1 MLQSLKTMP
10 IETLRKTLL
19 ITAVALATL
28 MLAGCESSPFAL
40 QEIPAVDKYCLTAQ
54 KIITRTEVPMEL
66 VVHDNFAAFVKSKA
80 VIEGPTIQQY
90 NWKAD
95 DGMVLG
101 ISCKLKSADHLNLV
115 FGTGS
120 AGPDS
125 LCQYM
130 NQAVFRLLARQVSSP
145 AFTRVV
151 FDPSEKLNYEAEEDE
166 EDEEP
171 GMTGPD
177 WLAPFTMTYIEEGAL
192 HIATKGFVVNFLDPQ
207 YAEAP
212 ERFRGVHYCHLIA
225 PEYLEALMSGE
236 AEADV
241 VIGSEVDRSGPPPA
255 GY

>member
-1 MLQSLKTMP
+1 MLR
-10 IETLRKTLL
+10 ILL
-19 ITAVALATL
+19 TTAAALATL
-28 MLAGCESSPFAL
+28 MLAACEPSPFAL
-40 QEIPAVDKYCLTAQ
+40 QEIPTLDKYCLTAQ
-54 KIITRTEVPMEL
+54 KIVTRTEVPMEL

-95 DGMVLG
+95 NGMVLG
-101 ISCKLKSADHLNLV
+101 ISCKLKSADHLNLI
-115 FGTGS
+115 FGGGS
-120 AGPDS
+120 AGPDG

-130 NQAVFRLLARQVSSP
+130 NQAVFRLLTKQVTSP

-151 FDPSEKLNYEAEEDE
+151 FDPSETLSDDE
-166 EDEEP
+166 KP
-171 GMTGPD
+171 IMTGPD
-177 WLAPFTMTYIEEGAL
+177 WLAPFTMTYIEEGGL

-207 YAEAP
+207 YAKVP

-241 VIGSEVDRSGPPPA
+241 VIGTDVDRSGPPPG

>member
-1 MLQSLKTMP
+1 MLR
-10 IETLRKTLL
+10 ILL
-19 ITAVALATL
+19 TTAAALSTL
-28 MLAGCESSPFAL
+28 MLAACESSPFAL
-40 QEIPAVDKYCLTAQ
+40 QEIPALDKYCLTAQ
-54 KIITRTEVPMEL
+54 KIVTRTELPMEL
-66 VVHDNFAAFVKSKA
+66 VVHDNFEAFVKSKA

-101 ISCKLKSADHLNLV
+101 ISCKLKSADHLNLI

-130 NQAVFRLLARQVSSP
+130 NQAVFRLLTRQVSSP
-145 AFTRVV
+145 AFSRVV
-151 FDPSEKLNYEAEEDE
+151 FDPSEKLNYDDEED

-207 YAEAP
+207 YAKMP
-212 ERFRGVHYCHLIA
+212 ERFRGVHYCHLVA

-236 AEADV
+236 ADAGV
-241 VIGSEVDRSGPPPA
+241 VIGREVDRSGPPPG

>member
-1 MLQSLKTMP
+1 MRQTLKT
-10 IETLRKTLL
+10 TLIKMV
-19 ITAVALATL
+19 ITTAAALATL
-28 MLAGCESSPFAL
+28 MLVACESSPFAL

-54 KIITRTEVPMEL
+54 KIVTRTELPMEL
-66 VVHDNFAAFVKSKA
+66 VVHDNFEAFVKSKA

-101 ISCKLKSADHLNLV
+101 ISCKLKSSDHLNLI
-115 FGTGS
+115 FGGGS

-130 NQAVFRLLARQVSSP
+130 NQAVFRLLTTQVSSP

-151 FDPSEKLNYEAEEDE
+151 FDPSEKLNHGDDD
-166 EDEEP
+166 DEEP

-212 ERFRGVHYCHLIA
+212 ERFRGVHYCHLVA
-225 PEYLEALMSGE
+225 PEYLQALMSGE
-236 AEADV
+236 AEAGA
-241 VIGSEVDRSGPPPA
+241 VIGREVDLSGPPPA
-255 GY
+255 GH